1 MSLLVIQLPAR
12 PRLVAR
18 AGTESAAPAAATAEL
33 AYAFSADGVQ
43 LADAGRAAPGALPR
57 ARSVVAVL
65 DAADVAWHAVDV
77 PRAPAGRLRA
87 ALAGVLEERLLED
100 EDQLHFALG
109 AGAAGGQR
117 GWVAVL
123 HRPTLAASLAAL
135 EAAGVAVERVLPSAR
150 PLVDGEPWQG
160 HFQLVA
166 EAEAADGAAEAGFDD
181 TDALR
186 LVLARADGVLC
197 TRLDGAL
204 ARALAVPRPLPRAAV
219 PVDALSA
226 GPAGPEAPELPVRW
240 SATPAAAA
248 AAEAW
253 LGAPVTVQRE
263 PERLLG
269 LAQAALA
276 AGAAT
281 DNLLQFDLAPR
292 HRGSRAFGAAL
303 QGLLSP
309 RWRPVRWAIVALA
322 GVQLLGLNVYA
333 WQQRQALQEQRQAMV
348 QLLRETHP
356 GVRAVLD
363 APLQMQRETER
374 LRARAGRAGEADLE
388 ALLAAAAA
396 AWPDGQGPVQT
407 LRYEAGRLTLA
418 APGWSAQELAQFQQR
433 LQGGGYTAQGTG
445 GSVVLS
451 RGVRG

>member
-12 PRLVAR
+12 LRLAAR
-18 AGTESAAPAAATAEL
+18 AGTESVKPGAAAVSAL
-33 AYAFSADGVQ
+33 AYAFSADGQQ
-43 LADAGRAAPGALPR
+43 LTQAGRAEPAALPR
-57 ARSVVAVL
+57 ARTVVAVL
-65 DAADVAWHAVDV
+65 DAADVAWHALDI
-77 PRAPAGRLRA
+77 PKAPSGRLRA

-109 AGAAGGQR
+109 AGAVAGQR
-117 GWVAVL
+117 GWVAVM
-123 HRPTLAASLAAL
+123 HRPTLAAALAAL
-135 EAAGVAVERVLPSAR
+135 DAAGLAVERVLPAAR
-150 PLVDGEPWQG
+150 PVAEGEPLQG
-160 HFQLVA
+160 HFQGPA
-166 EAEAADGAAEAGFDD
+166 DTDDAGDGAAAGTEHPADQP
-181 TDALR
+181 R

-197 TRLDGAL
+197 ARLDGAL
-204 ARALAVPRPLPRAAV
+204 ARALAAPA
-219 PVDALSA
+219 PVASPAGATPDALL
-226 GPAGPEAPELPVRW
+226 PAARW
-240 SATPAAAA
+240 TATPAAAA

-263 PERLLG
+263 PERLLA

-276 AGAAT
+276 PGVPA

-292 HRGSRAFGAAL
+292 RRGSRALGSAL
-303 QGLLSP
+303 QGLLGP
-309 RWRPVRWAIVALA
+309 RWRPVRWGLAALA
-322 GVQLLGLNVYA
+322 LVQLLGLNVYA
-333 WQQRQALQEQRQAMV
+333 WQQRQALQAQRQAMV
-348 QLLRETHP
+348 DLLRETHP

-407 LRYEAGRLTLA
+407 LRYESGRLTLA
-418 APGWSAQELAQFQQR
+418 APGWGPQDLAQFQQR
-433 LQGGGYTAQGTG
+433 LQVGGYTAQGSA

-451 RGVRG
+451 RAVRG